1 MLATP
6 LAPLVNRCLEPT
18 VGRVAAQLESAG
30 VLRGLVEELVSSRGL
45 SGGGTWR
52 FPTAHVLDLPHV
64 VLSLLLHL
72 SESPTQCVHRPTG
85 LNQLRQRR
93 TLERG
98 DIPQDADSSTD
109 DGSSDSDVQVHDST
123 ESLSDWSD
131 DDPGSGTAGVMEHAA
146 VADVRCDSQRSE
158 IANAWYERA
167 KKGRA
172 LEHNH
177 VSTRMAEHV
186 ILAASYASTSS
197 SKGLAL
203 SACDLAAAVE
213 RHHAKMQAYDSPWPY
228 STTTELA
235 VVRELSLILLGE
247 TGSIFHRV
255 SDADS
260 GGQAFQMLPVQVL
273 HLSPVALQTLV
284 GPLLGTA
291 NSLLRIREFCSQ
303 HLCAGVRHANDR
315 STCATVQAFASAVTQ
330 ILVCPTAVVI
340 LVVASTFQ
348 LIDCSG
354 RTCVPGRKLGVGER
368 ARTPHALGNML

>member
-6 LAPLVNRCLEPT
+6 LVLLVNLCLEPA

-30 VLRGLVEELVSSRGL
+30 VLRSLVDALVSSRGL

-72 SESPTQCVHRPTG
+72 SESPAQCVHRPVG

-93 TLERG
+93 TVERG
-98 DIPQDADSSTD
+98 DIPQDADSSTE
-109 DGSSDSDVQVHDST
+109 DGSSDSDVQVHDSSD
-123 ESLSDWSD
+123 SLSDWSD
-131 DDPGSGTAGVMEHAA
+131 DDPGRDTAGVERAA

-158 IANAWYERA
+158 IAIAWYERA
-167 KKGRA
+167 KKERA
-172 LEHNH
+172 LEHNR

-186 ILAASYASTSS
+186 ILAASYTPRSS
-197 SKGLAL
+197 NKGLAA

-228 STTTELA
+228 STTTELT

-247 TGSIFHRV
+247 TGNIFHRV
-255 SDADS
+255 SDADA
-260 GGQAFQMLPVQVL
+260 GGPAFQMHPVQVL

-291 NSLLRIREFCSQ
+291 NSLLRIREFCSR
-303 HLCAGVRHANDR
+303 HLSAGVKHVTNG
-315 STCATVQAFASAVTQ
+315 STCATVQAFASAVAQ
-330 ILVCPTAVVI
+330 ILVCPTPVVI
-340 LVVASTFQ
+340 LVVASTVQ
-348 LIDCSG
+348 LIDCSA
-354 RTCVPGRKLGVGER
+354 RTFVPGRKLGVGER